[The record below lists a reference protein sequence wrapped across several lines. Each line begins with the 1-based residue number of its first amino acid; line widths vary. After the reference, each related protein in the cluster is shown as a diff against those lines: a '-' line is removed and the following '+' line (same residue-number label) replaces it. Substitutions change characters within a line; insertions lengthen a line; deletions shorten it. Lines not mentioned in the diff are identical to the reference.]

1 MFDMFNSSQNPF
13 VAMMNM
19 AENPDSTPETEET
32 EQSGFGFPFIP
43 AWNPEMNAENGMNMN
58 PMMFMQQMFMMNM
71 MIMQNMFMMP
81 MQMMQFM
88 MNMQNMNSE
97 AQQDDSQEEAGKAA
111 PAGGFKLGNMNIPP
125 EMLTKLME
133 MDMSPEN
140 LQKLQKVLD
149 FVFSAMP
156 DQKAE

>member
-13 VAMMNM
+13 AAMMNM
-19 AENPDSTPETEET
+19 AENSGSSAETEET
-32 EQSGFGFPFIP
+32 DQPGTAFPAMP
-43 AWNPEMNAENGMNMN
+43 AWNSEMNAENGMSMN

-88 MNMQNMNSE
+88 MNMRNMNSD
-97 AQQDDSQEEAGKAA
+97 AQEDLQEEDGKAA
-111 PAGGFKLGNMNIPP
+111 PAGGFKLGSMNIPP

-133 MDMSPEN
+133 IDMSPED

-149 FVFSAMP
+149 FVFAAVP
-156 DQKAE
+156 DRKAE

>member
-19 AENPDSTPETEET
+19 AENSDSAAETEET
-32 EQSGFGFPFIP
+32 DQPGFAFPTMP
-43 AWNPEMNAENGMNMN
+43 AWNPEVNAENGMNMN

-88 MNMQNMNSE
+88 MNMRNMNSD
-97 AQQDDSQEEAGKAA
+97 AQEDPQEEDGTSA
-111 PAGGFKLGNMNIPP
+111 PAGGFKLGSMNIPP

-149 FVFSAMP
+149 FVFSAVP

>member
-1 MFDMFNSSQNPF
+1 MFDFSDFQMNPF
-13 VAMMNM
+13 MFMMNM
-19 AENPDSTPETEET
+19 DEDDAKDMKSP
-32 EQSGFGFPFIP
+32 GFEDFY
-43 AWNPEMNAENGMNMN
+43 N

-88 MNMQNMNSE
+88 MNMGNMNS
-97 AQQDDSQEEAGKAA
+97 DTQENGSEEKAGAAA